1 MTVFE
6 MAMKYYPNLW
16 DKSRLDQLLT
26 AGKFTKEEYDKIVN
40 KTSCTEND
48 HVYQSAIDN
57 NVWPPSGYPAGW
69 ADLGT
74 VEDVQ
79 GAI

>member
-26 AGKFTKEEYDKIVN
+26 AGKLKKEEYDKIAN
-40 KTSCTEND
+40 KAS
-48 HVYQSAIDN
+48 
-57 NVWPPSGYPAGW
+57 
-69 ADLGT
+69 L
-74 VEDVQ
+74 
-79 GAI
+79 